1 VSYETVN
8 EDVGEMQQRVSMPKK
23 TTEDSLLSVAI
34 MNLLGVSMKREDC
47 TNVLQE
53 YLPEPHVPHVL
64 KSKRVLHMIK
74 KLLFDC
80 VGDINISLPSKVE
93 RNQVC
98 RQSKGPIELEKLNC
112 QGTREWRQNIEDGL
126 MSLLTIDYMDS
137 IMEWSKFVP
146 EVKDISFEITD
157 AILDIMNNEIVSDM
171 IGTLTPA

>member
-64 KSKRVLHMIK
+64 KSKRVSHMIK